1 MNKPVILDNDLWGD
15 TQKVGQSY
23 YTVYVYKF
31 SGLGNE
37 ATYEN
42 ILADSAEDA
51 CERVGNSYF
60 YQRNPKYAFKQEARI
75 F

>member
-1 MNKPVILDNDLWGD
+1 MTAPIISENIWGD
-15 TQKVGQSY
+15 TEVVEQSY

-31 SGLGNE
+31 DGMGNE

-42 ILADSAEDA
+42 ILADSQEDA
-51 CERVGNSYF
+51 CERVGNSYY
-60 YQRNPKYAFKQEARI
+60 YQRNPKYAYKQAQRI

>member
-1 MNKPVILDNDLWGD
+1 MTAPNISENIWGD
-15 TQKVGQSY
+15 TEVAEQFY

-31 SGLGNE
+31 TGMGNE
-37 ATYEN
+37 ATYTN

-51 CERVGNSYF
+51 CERVGNSYY
-60 YQRNPKYAFKQEARI
+60 YQRNPKYAYKQASRI